1 MLHPTITVV
10 YCWRT
15 EIPLSEEAA
24 QGGPT
29 AMSIYA
35 IAIIPLVLM
44 IMEIMS
50 ASSDNAN
57 KMVAYADDF
66 TAGGT
71 IKDLKYWSEPLCEVG
86 PKLGYYP
93 EVSKTWLIF
102 KNDIYH
108 IANTTFKSTKIN
120 VTSNR
125 KRNIGSVIVS
135 R

>member
-50 ASSDNAN
+50 ASSDNVN

-66 TAGGT
+66 TARGT
-71 IKDLKYWSEPLCEVG
+71 IKDLKYWSEPLCELG

-102 KNDIYH
+102 KNDIYD

-125 KRNIGSVIVS
+125 NRTLGQ
-135 R
+135 

>member
-15 EIPLSEEAA
+15 EIPLSEGAA

-71 IKDLKYWSEPLCEVG
+71 IKDLKYWSEPLCELG

-102 KNDIYH
+102 KNDIYD

-125 KRNIGSVIVS
+125 KRNLGSVIVS